1 MAKIFVKLGKKANSF
16 RDQSLNLTILPGQV
30 VELNLYQQNSRKV
43 RAALN
48 GGHLVV
54 ATDPKQQKGPE
65 THVKTPEELR
75 EEFFGM
81 VEVEKDAN
89 KIIKYFTLDQF
100 KQIAEIE
107 EIEVEDGDTKKDI
120 FDAIISASTED
131 EE

>member
-1 MAKIFVKLGKKANSF
+1 MAKMFVKLGKKANSF

-48 GGHLVV
+48 GGHLIV
-54 ATDPKQQKGPE
+54 TSDPKLADHSGTEK
-65 THVKTPEELR
+65 HVKTPEELR
-75 EEFFGM
+75 EEFMGM
-81 VEVEKDAN
+81 VEVESDVN

-107 EIEVEDGDTKKDI
+107 GIEVEDGDTKKDI
-120 FDAIISASTED
+120 YEALVATED
-131 EE
+131 ED

>member
-1 MAKIFVKLGKKANSF
+1 MANIFVKLGKKANSF

-54 ATDPKQQKGPE
+54 TTDLKSKTEE

-81 VEVEKDAN
+81 VEVEKDTN

-100 KQIAEIE
+100 KQIAELE
-107 EIEVEDGDTKKDI
+107 EIEVEAGDTKKDI
-120 FDAIISASTED
+120 FEAIISASTED